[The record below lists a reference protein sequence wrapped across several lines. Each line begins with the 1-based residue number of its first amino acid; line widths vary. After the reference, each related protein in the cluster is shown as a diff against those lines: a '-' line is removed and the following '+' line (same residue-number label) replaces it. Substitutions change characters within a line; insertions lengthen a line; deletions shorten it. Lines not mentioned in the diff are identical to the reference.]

1 MNRLYQGFV
10 FKPDSTSKHP
20 FIGIMILFS
29 QFIFLIFANPLILAI
44 MTGLIVCEY
53 IFSGEGR
60 SMINLLWGIV
70 PLVLVL
76 TGLTWVFSGQDY
88 AINVFLRIIFGAL
101 CFSFFVTFTNP
112 SDLTR
117 VLESAKVPPKWAI
130 IPSLTLTFVPRVI
143 KDAQETFET
152 LTLRGEIG
160 GRLNI
165 LSWLPRSLAIII
177 ASTLYRSEFLAQAL
191 YFRGFGLPTRTHYK
205 KVSLHTSDIVR
216 LVYWLIFAF
225 GLFQLK

>member
-1 MNRLYQGFV
+1 MYQGFV
-10 FKPDSTSKHP
+10 FKPESTSKHP
-20 FIGIMILFS
+20 FIGIIILIF
-29 QFIFLIFANPLILAI
+29 QFILLILTNPLILFV

-53 IFSGEGR
+53 MFTGEGR
-60 SMINLLWGIV
+60 SMTSLLWGIV

-76 TGLTWVFSGQDY
+76 TVLTWIFSGQDY
-88 AINVFLRIIFGAL
+88 AITVFLRIIFGAL

-117 VLESAKVPPKWAI
+117 VLESMKIPPKWAL

-160 GRLNI
+160 GRWNI

-205 KVSLHTSDIVR
+205 KVFVYKSDIFR
-216 LVYWLIFAF
+216 LVYWFFFTFSLV
-225 GLFQLK
+225 QLK

>member
-1 MNRLYQGFV
+1 MIIV
-10 FKPDSTSKHP
+10 F
-20 FIGIMILFS
+20 
-29 QFIFLIFANPLILAI
+29 QFILLIFASPLILAI

-53 IFSGEGR
+53 IFAGEGH
-60 SMINLLWGIV
+60 SMTNLLWGIV

-88 AINVFLRIIFGAL
+88 AITVLLRIIFGAL

-117 VLESAKVPPKWAI
+117 VLESMKIPPKWAL

-191 YFRGFGLPTRTHYK
+191 YFRGFGLPTRSHYK
-205 KVSLHTSDIVR
+205 KVSIRISDVVR
-216 LVYWLIFAF
+216 LAYWFF
-225 GLFQLK
+225 FVFVLFQLK